1 MCEWTGRRKRQ
12 ASRSPASLLVPSQP
26 RRTVTAMSRRAA
38 LPPAPAAN
46 ALTTAHSLAILGE
59 YTHTLDSLP
68 LDLSRNFAEFRELDA
83 VLSAS
88 MTSLTAKIQQ
98 LTTML
103 ETNIGSKEERLWLLA
118 DIAEEATRLKLGSE
132 DKIRVA
138 CHAADGL
145 RGHKAHMNSLL
156 QHIPDRDFES
166 IDGLCRKTVSPHV
179 MPYNLPSQGGFG
191 EGRRQRRGAYGSL
204 LASSRG
210 DASPQKRKRAAAKD
224 DDSEAV
230 GKTPRKERNVD
241 VTRQRNGQRNKRYAH
256 NIVIPRSIL

>member
-1 MCEWTGRRKRQ
+1 MRRP
-12 ASRSPASLLVPSQP
+12 AHPSSPPPPPPNLHTQP
-26 RRTVTAMSRRAA
+26 AIMSRRVPHA
-38 LPPAPAAN
+38 PAPAAN
-46 ALTTAHSLAILGE
+46 AMATAHSLAILGE

-88 MTSLTAKIQQ
+88 MTSLTAKITQ

-103 ETNIGSKEERLWLLA
+103 ETNIGSKEDRLWLLA

-145 RGHKAHMNSLL
+145 RGHKTHMNTLL

-166 IDGLCRKTVSPHV
+166 IDALCRKTVYPHV
-179 MPYNLPSQGGFG
+179 MPYTLSSQGGLG

-204 LASSRG
+204 LASSSV

-224 DDSEAV
+224 DDPEAV

-241 VTRQRNGQRNKRYAH
+241 VARQRNGPRSKRYARTAIEARH
-256 NIVIPRSIL
+256 AL

>member
-1 MCEWTGRRKRQ
+1 
-12 ASRSPASLLVPSQP
+12 
-26 RRTVTAMSRRAA
+26 MSRRAA
-38 LPPAPAAN
+38 HAPAPAAN
-46 ALTTAHSLAILGE
+46 AVTTAHSLAILGE

-88 MTSLTAKIQQ
+88 MTSLTAKITQ

-103 ETNIGSKEERLWLLA
+103 ETNTGLKEERLWLLA

-145 RGHKAHMNSLL
+145 RGHKTHMNTLL

-166 IDGLCRKTVSPHV
+166 IDALCRKTVYPHV
-179 MPYNLPSQGGFG
+179 MPYTLSSQGGLG

-204 LASSRG
+204 LANSSV

-224 DDSEAV
+224 DDPEAV

-241 VTRQRNGQRNKRYAH
+241 VARQRNGPRSKRYARTAIEARH
-256 NIVIPRSIL
+256 AL